1 MCQQWLSVAG
11 HLIELIGF
19 LLIAFELRHVFAR
32 KTGRGKAQGRLA
44 VYSLGVALVAIG
56 MLSQTA
62 GGWVGRIPLDWFMS
76 CY

>member
-11 HLIELIGF
+11 HLIELVGF

-32 KTGRGKAQGRLA
+32 GQGRLR
-44 VYSLGVALVAIG
+44 VYSIGVALVVVG
-56 MLSQTA
+56 MLGQTA
-62 GGWVGRIPLDWFMS
+62 GGWVGRIPLDFFKS